1 MLDTVN
7 QGEVEVAY
15 AALPHLAVADV
26 QAFAQQMIDEH
37 SAARQDVLTVANML
51 DLAPLPSDVQ
61 QMLKAKA
68 EAQVADFHASN
79 DDTLDAVYI
88 DGQVADHAAVLT
100 LLDDL
105 TAAADAA
112 ELKNLIAMLEL
123 DVQAHYDEAVE
134 LKAALP

>member
-1 MLDTVN
+1 
-7 QGEVEVAY
+7 
-15 AALPHLAVADV
+15 
-26 QAFAQQMIDEH
+26 MIDDH

-79 DDTLDAVYI
+79 DDALDALYI

-100 LLDDL
+100 LLGDL
-105 TAAADAA
+105 TEAADAA